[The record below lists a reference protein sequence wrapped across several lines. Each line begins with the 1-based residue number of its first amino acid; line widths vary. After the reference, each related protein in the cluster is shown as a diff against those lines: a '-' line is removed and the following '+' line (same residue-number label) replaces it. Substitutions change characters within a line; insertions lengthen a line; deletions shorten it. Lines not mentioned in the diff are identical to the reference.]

1 MGFLK
6 LTDGNF
12 LGLAEGGALLLTH
25 GEDAP
30 ATGTPVGISVDNI
43 GYVKKQVLNLGYVKK
58 EI

>member
-12 LGLAEGGALLLTH
+12 LGLAGGGALVLTH
-25 GEDAP
+25 GIDA
-30 ATGTPVGISVDNI
+30 GVPVGISLDNI

-58 EI
+58 ET

>member
-12 LGLAEGGALLLTH
+12 LGLAEGGALLLTD
-25 GEDAP
+25 GLDA
-30 ATGTPVGISVDNI
+30 GTPVGISVDNI
-43 GYVKKQVLNLGYVKK
+43 GYVKKQLLKLGYVKK